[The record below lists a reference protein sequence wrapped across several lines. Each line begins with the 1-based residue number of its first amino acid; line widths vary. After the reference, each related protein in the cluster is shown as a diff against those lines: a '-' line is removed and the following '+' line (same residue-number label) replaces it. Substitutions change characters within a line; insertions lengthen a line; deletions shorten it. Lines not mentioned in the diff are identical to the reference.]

1 MKTLILLFALFSCG
15 VSCTKDA
22 ATANDRELPVIIFSS
37 PTTGQ
42 VYAAGQAI
50 TISGTITD
58 NDSIAEVH
66 IHVTNI
72 NTGSLLMDV
81 HLYPGA
87 STASFNQSITA
98 VAGINYKI
106 LVTAKDRA
114 VNEGRNSVEV
124 SVP

>member
-1 MKTLILLFALFSCG
+1 MKTLIFFLTLLLCG

-22 ATANDRELPVIIFSS
+22 AKANDRELPVINFSS
-37 PTTGQ
+37 PTVGQ
-42 VYAAGQAI
+42 VYTAGQAI
-50 TISGTITD
+50 NISGTITD
-58 NDSIAEVH
+58 NDRIAEVH

-81 HLYPGA
+81 HLYPG
-87 STASFNQSITA
+87 SNTASFNQSITA
-98 VAGINYKI
+98 AAGINYKI